1 MKMALTRIS
10 IALLVAA
17 GAVSADANPY
27 GREEREAAHAARQ
40 QQREGRMEQ
49 REALR
54 GEVQLQRQE
63 ERRRDVAPPPQQ
75 GTPEQARRPGK
86 LSPEERRALRQQ
98 INEAGRDIYKPKH

>member
-10 IALLVAA
+10 IALLLAA
-17 GAVSADANPY
+17 GAVSAVANPY
-27 GREEREAAHAARQ
+27 GREEREAARQ
-40 QQREGRMEQ
+40 QQREGRTEQ

-54 GEVQLQRQE
+54 GEVQSQRQE

-75 GTPEQARRPGK
+75 VAPDQARRPGK

-98 INEAGRDIYKPKH
+98 INEAGHDIYEPKR